1 MGVDMLLEA
10 KWMAKCFVTHGT
22 FPFTA
27 THIWAHTLYMTC
39 QVAQRGEDFAA
50 FSTGIT
56 FSANSVVLWV
66 HINISNTEYTLASKY
81 NLIVMLI

>member
-56 FSANSVVLWV
+56 LCIKTKVVFNQISVHTCSPSL
-66 HINISNTEYTLASKY
+66 
-81 NLIVMLI
+81 